1 MSATETRRRQPANKP
16 PAARFPFIW
25 PFLALLA
32 CVAGLVAAFAG
43 IFTVRQIDV
52 IGSNLPRTAI
62 AQVADVS
69 GHNIFRVRS
78 DAVVSRLGTIP
89 QIIVQRVQTSFPDR
103 VTIYARERIAMAAW
117 RQSGGGLFL
126 VDPNGRIISQVT
138 STNLP
143 IIQGTAAGSKLGPG
157 VVAAVRYA
165 VQQLPGEPNGA
176 IAGFRFDRGTGLT
189 ITGRTGWTADVGR
202 GSPQT
207 LTNRVATLAGFLVRI
222 RNRPQQLKSVDLR
235 YRSPYATFVGG

>member
-1 MSATETRRRQPANKP
+1 MSATETRRTQPANKP
-16 PAARFPFIW
+16 PSARFRFVW
-25 PFLALLA
+25 PLLALLA
-32 CVAGLVAAFAG
+32 CIAGLAAAFAG
-43 IFTVRQIDV
+43 IFTVRQVDV
-52 IGSNLPRTAI
+52 VGKNLPRTAI
-62 AQVADVS
+62 AQMANVS
-69 GHNIFRVRS
+69 GHNIFRIRS
-78 DAVVSRLGTIP
+78 DAVVSRLSGIP
-89 QIIVQRVQTSFPDR
+89 QIVVQQVQTSFPDR

-117 RQSGGGLFL
+117 RQAGGGLFL
-126 VDPNGRIISQVT
+126 VDPDGRIISQVKT
-138 STNLP
+138 TTLP

-189 ITGRTGWTADVGR
+189 ITGRSGWTADVGS

-207 LTNRVATLAGFLVRI
+207 LTNRVATLAGFLNRI